1 MKLVKIWCRNIK
13 NAANN
18 HHFSAEVQQ
27 SSSCNWN
34 WGQRLWNSVYVSV
47 SKCNTC
53 SWSFLFKGFL
63 VFDAGFLIPDI
74 DPRSTSELSSYDEV
88 CNLEPQDTIL
98 NKSSLIWHD
107 CLWFSEQELLWNLVI
122 KPLVLPYVVIS
133 KVRLGK
139 NETVGIQLFASSE
152 NAGDSQVIIS
162 GGSKNLRMCL
172 SDVQTAL
179 KLQKTCSYGYVL
191 TEWRH
196 SNVNLRLDYSFQFQS
211 SYWHFCRVLRHQ
223 DIDNQAALIRLMQ
236 IVW

>member
-1 MKLVKIWCRNIK
+1 MRPIIII
-13 NAANN
+13 
-18 HHFSAEVQQ
+18 SVQKYSKVLPAIEIEARGFGTQ
-27 SSSCNWN
+27 SMWVYPNVIHVPGAFYSRVFLCLMQGFLFLTLTQ
-34 WGQRLWNSVYVSV
+34 GQRQSYLHMMKSATWSH
-47 SKCNTC
+47 KIL
-53 SWSFLFKGFL
+53 SWTSL
-63 VFDAGFLIPDI
+63 VWF
-74 DPRSTSELSSYDEV
+74 
-88 CNLEPQDTIL
+88 
-98 NKSSLIWHD
+98 WHD

-179 KLQKTCSYGYVL
+179 KLQKTCSHGYVL